1 MPRQEY
7 NNQTQT
13 IMKHFVLLLITTLLC
28 SVAAEAQTIVRGSVK
43 ESAKGEAV
51 GYATVAAQRE
61 GAVLAA
67 VASNE
72 RGEFSLK
79 IEERGAMTIEITAVG
94 YAPYRHDIE
103 ATGKVID
110 LGEVGLTA
118 GVEVAAVTVAVQKPI
133 VTADAEKLTYSV
145 EDDPLAQS
153 STLEDI
159 IRKVPQLS
167 LDSEGKVLMNGQS
180 DYKILV
186 NGHPSASMSRNFADI
201 IKSMPASSIKR
212 IEVITNPSMKY
223 DAEGVGGV
231 LNIITAKAR
240 FDGYNGNINIGG
252 SSALCR
258 NWDTNNSANFTIQ
271 KNKFA
276 LSTGLYY
283 SQSGG
288 DDIRQIQ
295 ESWTENRGGYD
306 GYKYLANHFSQ
317 TSRYHSLYG
326 NVRASYQVD
335 SLNLLTVEASVWGG
349 RWSSKA
355 KDGYTHYFD
364 AERELLYGY
373 DNPHSGAYPW
383 FGVDAAVNYEHTFRR
398 DGHTLTVSDN
408 ISVSPPISQTSQQS
422 FLPIDIASLAI
433 AEQNIFTRSRN
444 NSFNNVLQ
452 VDYAN
457 PLTKKHSIEAGAKYT
472 YDIDRQRS
480 QTTTADATG
489 DAANINRGHTVLAK
503 HILGIYAGY
512 AFTVEKFSARAGGRL
527 EGAWYAI
534 DNNDNGTNKKFDSH
548 LFNIVP
554 YASLTY
560 MPKIGHSLSFSY
572 TERLSRP
579 GIWAMSPFVTEDVQQ
594 REYGNPNLKTGVSHT
609 LTLKYAYADNKWGV
623 SVGATSL
630 LSDNLVAQY
639 TFTDDGGKSNT
650 TYANNARVRSL
661 SGDVSL
667 SFRPST
673 KFNLSLST
681 HGGWLKYT
689 MPAMGLRSEFWAMNN
704 VLNMT
709 IALWRDARLT
719 LTGYAVMP
727 DQGMTT
733 MRHRKWIFGTS
744 AGINQKFLKD
754 KLELSVVVNNPHSK
768 TMKGRLTDDTPTY
781 YRDVAFTQFVRSIR
795 LSLTYRFG
803 KQGLYVK
810 STNRKI
816 DDSTTEVGNSN
827 GKAQMQ

>member
-1 MPRQEY
+1 
-7 NNQTQT
+7 
-13 IMKHFVLLLITTLLC
+13 MKHFILLI
-28 SVAAEAQTIVRGSVK
+28 VATALYCAAVDAQTLVRGSVK
-43 ESAKGEAV
+43 DSAKGEAV

-67 VASNE
+67 VASSE
-72 RGEFSLK
+72 RGEFELK

-94 YAPYRHDIE
+94 YAPYRHEIE
-103 ATGKVID
+103 ATGEVID
-110 LGEVGLTA
+110 LGDVRLTA
-118 GVEVAAVTVAVQKPI
+118 GVEVAAVTIAVQKPI

-145 EDDPLAQS
+145 EDDPQAQS

-167 LDSEGKVLMNGQS
+167 LNSEGKVLMNGQS

-240 FDGYNGNINIGG
+240 FDGYNGSINISG

-258 NWDTNNSANFTIQ
+258 NWDTNNSANFTVQ

-276 LSTGLYY
+276 LSAGLYY

-288 DDIRQIQ
+288 DDIRNIQ
-295 ESWTENRGGYD
+295 DSWTENRGGYN

-335 SLNLLTVEASVWGG
+335 SLNLLTVETSVWGG
-349 RWSSKA
+349 RWGSKTQ
-355 KDGYTHYFD
+355 DSYTHYFN
-364 AERELLYGY
+364 AGRELLYGY
-373 DNPHSGAYPW
+373 DNPQSATYPW
-383 FGVDAAVNYEHTFRR
+383 FGIDAAVNYEHTFRR
-398 DGHTLTVSDN
+398 EGHTLTVSDN
-408 ISVSPPISQTSQQS
+408 ISVTPPITQSQWRT
-422 FLPIDIASLAI
+422 FLPIDALGIAIPEQII
-433 AEQNIFTRSRN
+433 ATRSRD
-444 NSFNNVLQ
+444 NSLNNVLQ

-457 PLTKKHSIEAGAKYT
+457 PLTAKHSIEAGAKYS

-480 QTTTADATG
+480 KVTTLDAAG
-489 DAANINRGHTVLAK
+489 DAMNVNRGHTVLTK

-534 DNNDNGTNKKFDSH
+534 DNDDNGSNKRFDSH

-560 MPKIGHSLSFSY
+560 MPKMGHSLSFSY

-594 REYGNPNLKTGVSHT
+594 RDYGNPNLKTGVSHT
-609 LTLKYAYADNKWGV
+609 LTLKYAYSDNKWGV

-630 LSDNLVAQY
+630 LSNNIVAQY
-639 TFTDDGGKSNT
+639 TFTDDEGKSNT

-661 SGDVSL
+661 AGDVSL
-667 SFRPST
+667 SFRPSA
-673 KFNLSLST
+673 KFNLSLSS
-681 HGGWLKYT
+681 HGGWFKYS
-689 MPAMGLRSEFWAMNN
+689 MPAMGLHSEVWAMNN

-719 LTGYAVMP
+719 LTGYAVLP
-727 DQGMTT
+727 DQCMTT
-733 MRHRKWIFGTS
+733 MRHRDWVFGTS
-744 AGINQKFLKD
+744 AGINQKFLKE
-754 KLELSVVVNNPHSK
+754 KLELSVVVNNPHSG
-768 TMKGRLTDDTPTY
+768 TMKGRITDDTPTY
-781 YRDVAFTQFVRSIR
+781 YREVAFTQFVRSVR

-810 STNRKI
+810 SANRKI
-816 DDSTTEVGNSN
+816 DDSTTEVGSTN